1 MSDKIRLLE
10 RGMTDYFRRKSGS
23 LNCISGKLWVTCSKE
38 SRDFLLTG
46 GQTLDLRG
54 RKGVCV
60 QALEAAEF
68 SIGTATITGTRQDAA
83 LNPYASL
90 HLGPPS
96 GQTA

>member
-1 MSDKIRLLE
+1 MSEKIRLLE
-10 RGMTDYFRRKSGS
+10 RGMTDYFSRKGGS
-23 LNCISGKLWVTCSKE
+23 LNCISGKLWVTCSEE

-68 SIGTATITGTRQDAA
+68 SFGTATISGTLPDAA
-83 LNPYASL
+83 LKPYAPL
-90 HLGPPS
+90 RRNPPS